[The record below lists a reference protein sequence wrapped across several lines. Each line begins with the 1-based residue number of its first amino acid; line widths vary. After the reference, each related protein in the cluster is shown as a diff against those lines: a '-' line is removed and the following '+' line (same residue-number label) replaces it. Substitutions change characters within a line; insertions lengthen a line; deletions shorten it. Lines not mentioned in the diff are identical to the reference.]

1 MEYRNALTSKI
12 TMINSSNNNNL
23 HPHNRRKKRITTK
36 RQELPSPSLA
46 LKNQYVPSL
55 LITDSRLAEPR
66 INQCEQQIPMK
77 TSFSWT
83 KKWTKWFSSCG
94 SERTTPI
101 DLNSKSKLNEK
112 RSRTKSENDVS
123 KRASLDHD
131 EKKRLS
137 TTNSSFVIG
146 ENSKENQ
153 EGSISRTTSQKHQHL
168 HQSND
173 RVNNSNIVLRR
184 DNSRRYSNSFF
195 TSARY
200 SGIHTSVSAIP
211 TGTTTTATASTLNTS
226 QAKQPTNLSRSV
238 DRLHSKAHR
247 RELRYEEHDDY
258 IPPPPLH
265 SIQCHPTIDH
275 YRRSLNQSTY
285 FSSTHR
291 RSQIDTYKLSSINNR
306 LVLPR
311 PYSTNIPISQSIQI
325 MSKTSLDNT
334 NSNNNN
340 SAYEK
345 LSECHSRLIPL
356 ENSSVKAPRRIES
369 AYSQFPIQTEP
380 IYANTQSLY
389 DNIVFPQSVSKI
401 SNINLEQEKKSCA
414 SQTQLTWTMATFS
427 SFVDLENQS
436 IVIPQPDPNTIYSIV
451 KHQNAY
457 ISPSAS
463 PETIQHMR
471 RISPGLQH
479 LDDTN
484 AASYYQ
490 RPLNPAPT
498 NIRVEKRD
506 GSFQTLLTI
515 GPSEDIESSKKLLI
529 HDASSS
535 PNSTGSLGGT
545 NGQLH
550 QHQHHHH
557 HHHRRHKSRN
567 NSSPNHISTRDVGL
581 QVNIQTVKKITFS
594 SQKTDDSSLAT
605 TTSTPKTTK
614 TSPVLKHVET
624 NTEPL
629 ITKRD
634 KSTFYESNIRLVTSS
649 SQTFDSPAVSTTNCQ
664 TKAAQTVN
672 KTLRDQS
679 IETNNRGLFVCDLS
693 SLLSNGLDESSSS
706 SNSASLNTKQKS

>member
-1 MEYRNALTSKI
+1 
-12 TMINSSNNNNL
+12 
-23 HPHNRRKKRITTK
+23 KK
-36 RQELPSPSLA
+36 
-46 LKNQYVPSL
+46 
-55 LITDSRLAEPR
+55 
-66 INQCEQQIPMK
+66 
-77 TSFSWT
+77 
-83 KKWTKWFSSCG
+83 
-94 SERTTPI
+94 
-101 DLNSKSKLNEK
+101 
-112 RSRTKSENDVS
+112 
-123 KRASLDHD
+123 
-131 EKKRLS
+131 LS
-137 TTNSSFVIG
+137 ATNSSFVIG

-153 EGSISRTTSQKHQHL
+153 EGSISRTTSQKYQHL

-173 RVNNSNIVLRR
+173 RVHNSNTVLHR
-184 DNSRRYSNSFF
+184 DNSRRYSNPFF

-200 SGIHTSVSAIP
+200 SGTHTSVGAIP
-211 TGTTTTATASTLNTS
+211 TGATTTTATATATTTTTTTTLNTS
-226 QAKQPTNLSRSV
+226 QAKQTANLSRSV

-285 FSSTHR
+285 FASTHR

-311 PYSTNIPISQSIQI
+311 PYSTNIPISHSIQI
-325 MSKTSLDNT
+325 MSKTSSDNT
-334 NSNNNN
+334 NNNNNN

-345 LSECHSRLIPL
+345 LSECHSSLIPL
-356 ENSSVKAPRRIES
+356 GNSSVKAPRRIES
-369 AYSQFPIQTEP
+369 AYSQFPIQPEP
-380 IYANTQSLY
+380 VYANTQSLY

-401 SNINLEQEKKSCA
+401 PNINLEQEKKSCA

-457 ISPSAS
+457 VSPSAS
-463 PETIQHMR
+463 PKTIQYMR
-471 RISPGLQH
+471 RISPGLQCY
-479 LDDTN
+479 DDTN
-484 AASYYQ
+484 PSSYYQ
-490 RPLNPAPT
+490 HPRNQATT

-515 GPSEDIESSKKLLI
+515 GPSEDIESSKKLFI

-545 NGQLH
+545 NGQC
-550 QHQHHHH
+550 HQHHHH
-557 HHHRRHKSRN
+557 HHRKHKSRK

-594 SQKTDDSSLAT
+594 SQKNDDSSLTT

-614 TSPVLKHVET
+614 TSPVLKHVAT
-624 NTEPL
+624 NTESL

-634 KSTFYESNIRLVTSS
+634 KSTFYESNIHLVTSS
-649 SQTFDSPAVSTTNCQ
+649 SQTFDSPAASTANCQ
-664 TKAAQTVN
+664 TKAVQTVN

-693 SLLSNGLDESSSS
+693 SLLSNGLDESSST
-706 SNSASLNTKQKS
+706 NSASLNTK